1 MRLDAV
7 RKAIEPDMWI
17 SKWEEKTVEVAVP
30 QPQNSTR
37 YRRNRSGEE
46 EKKKITL
53 TEVVVRGWK
62 DRTEAL
68 SKENNGD
75 TIQKIIR
82 DRLKKTLAFTED
94 GIETPE
100 APTRG
105 RGGSL
110 QEVVLKLQF
119 KESEWK

>member
-1 MRLDAV
+1 
-7 RKAIEPDMWI
+7 
-17 SKWEEKTVEVAVP
+17 
-30 QPQNSTR
+30 
-37 YRRNRSGEE
+37 
-46 EKKKITL
+46 KKKVTV

-62 DRTEAL
+62 DCTDAL
-68 SKENNGD
+68 SKEHNGD

-82 DRLKKTLAFTED
+82 DRLKETGAFAEE